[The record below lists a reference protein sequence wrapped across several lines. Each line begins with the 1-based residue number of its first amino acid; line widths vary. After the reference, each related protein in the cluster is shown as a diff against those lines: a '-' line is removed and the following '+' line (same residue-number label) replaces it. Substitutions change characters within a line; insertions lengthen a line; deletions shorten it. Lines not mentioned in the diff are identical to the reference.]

1 MKHKVLKKIL
11 GVLNYKLVDKNFFK
25 NNRLISNNSI
35 LNIENLIQKIFKNK
49 INQLIQVGA
58 NDGERFDILNKFI
71 KKNKTKSILIEPI
84 KKNFVNLQKS
94 YKNYKFVKLENVA
107 ISVNNEINY
116 LFKVDEKFLKFYDHH
131 IPGITSFNKDHLIK
145 HGVNK
150 THIVRE
156 KVRSISIKNILKK
169 YNIKKLDL
177 LFIDTEGYDGK
188 IVLDFLKIKN
198 LKPIIVFEY
207 IHIENI
213 IFQKVI
219 KRLKN
224 ENYKFFP
231 ISENLIC
238 FPKNKFF
245 SI

>member
-116 LFKVDEKFLKFYDHH
+116 LFKVDEKFLKFYDYH

-156 KVRSISIKNILKK
+156 KVRTISIKNILKK

-188 IVLDFLKIKN
+188 IVLDFLKIEN
-198 LKPIIVFEY
+198 LKPIIVFEF

-213 IFQKVI
+213 IFQKVV
-219 KRLKN
+219 KRLKYKK
-224 ENYKFFP
+224 YKFFP